1 MGRLA
6 ESRRRGVG
14 AGRKG
19 RGGAYK
25 GDMRDYGSARLAT
38 FQNAPCA
45 LFLKVAGI
53 WKVPESN
60 PIFSKSDFMYGVL
73 CVFGLRPQPRRW
85 HCGASDANY
94 MSVRFREAQV
104 LPLLAKATA
113 RSRMAARL
121 RATRAPA
128 GFLCRILFWRAR
140 RLREFHEGDRGGRI
154 AENLFQR
161 AHGESFSAPV
171 SRSIALSASGAG
183 MDIPAASLMH
193 LICVNTGL
201 KSPSSSP
208 VAP

>member
-128 GFLCRILFWRAR
+128 GFLCRILFWRAPPPSRISRGRPRRKDCGESLSAPPTARVSARPSRGPLRFRRAAREWTFRRR
-140 RLREFHEGDRGGRI
+140 RLCT
-154 AENLFQR
+154 
-161 AHGESFSAPV
+161 
-171 SRSIALSASGAG
+171 LSA
-183 MDIPAASLMH
+183 
-193 LICVNTGL
+193 
-201 KSPSSSP
+201 
-208 VAP
+208 